1 MLIIAVL
8 EIVAVNI
15 ILELCVPKI
24 YYEGFFFFFKKIRN
38 SNLFPGMFDFPS
50 AQQFNGF
57 PQYSIGD
64 FGGEICIHL

>member
-24 YYEGFFFFFKKIRN
+24 YEGLFFFLEN
-38 SNLFPGMFDFPS
+38 SQQQLFPDMFDFPS